1 MLRNLQPTEFDQY
14 VDFAYDL
21 ALDLSQA
28 SFPIYNDGVK
38 TKEYFIERSKKG
50 MERDNEEILLYE
62 EDGVVKGW
70 IHYNFIEEDAYIGA
84 NNILVQDDYVKALDE
99 LLTYWEEKYPGY
111 EWNLYFPEENEE
123 TITFLEE
130 SGCEDLEQSIVDI
143 LLFENYQRQ
152 PGSENVISITKD
164 NFEMFRKLHASV
176 EDEMFWTSDKILEDL
191 DHWEIFA
198 YQEDG
203 ECIAALYHNG
213 KGDKDLEIFGID
225 GEVDDEILEALLT
238 ACLNKGKVNGA
249 RSMYFFNDEQTH
261 EIARKLGFYCA
272 TVAHFFSEVCE

>member
-84 NNILVQDDYVKALDE
+84 NNILVQSFWFYNRLGSLYRHHRRKA
-99 LLTYWEEKYPGY
+99 
-111 EWNLYFPEENEE
+111 
-123 TITFLEE
+123 
-130 SGCEDLEQSIVDI
+130 
-143 LLFENYQRQ
+143 
-152 PGSENVISITKD
+152 
-164 NFEMFRKLHASV
+164 EMHKMV
-176 EDEMFWTSDKILEDL
+176 
-191 DHWEIFA
+191 
-198 YQEDG
+198 
-203 ECIAALYHNG
+203 
-213 KGDKDLEIFGID
+213 
-225 GEVDDEILEALLT
+225 
-238 ACLNKGKVNGA
+238 
-249 RSMYFFNDEQTH
+249 
-261 EIARKLGFYCA
+261 
-272 TVAHFFSEVCE
+272 